1 MASPDGPVPDGPF
14 LGGPFLSGPFLGEVV
29 ADAARRYGD
38 RAAFRLPSG
47 TELSYR
53 DLDRLA
59 DEAAAG
65 LSHRG
70 LGERDV
76 LLLALPSGL
85 EYVVAYVAAARLGA
99 TTAGANPRL
108 RDAERARLADAV
120 DPDLVLA
127 TASLA
132 GGLDG
137 RAVERIEPTED
148 LDGLLADLRRPGEG
162 PPPVAHDPD
171 RPTCICFTSGST
183 GDPKGAWFTDRQ
195 LAAIHQLDTGGAWGS
210 GGHMVSGTAFAH
222 VGVMTKL
229 PWQLAAGATI
239 HVLDRWSAG
248 ALLDLVE
255 GYRLPAVNGVAA
267 QIALLLREPD
277 FDRRDLSSV
286 GAVVVGAG
294 PSPPALVDEARRRFD
309 APYSIRYSSTE
320 SGGIGLG
327 TALDADDDEA
337 LHTVGR
343 PRPGVE
349 AEVRDGDGRIVA
361 DGEVGELW
369 LRTPSTMSGYWRDP
383 DGTAE
388 ALVDGW
394 LRTGDL
400 AHVDPAGCYRL
411 SGRVREMYIRGGY
424 NVYPLEVEAVLGT
437 HPGVAQVAIVPRPDP
452 TMGEVGVAVVV
463 PTDPDAP
470 PDLGDLVDHARATLS
485 GYKLPEHLRVVD
497 ALPLNAGDKLDRLGL
512 ARREAAET

>member
-1 MASPDGPVPDGPF
+1 MGNPDGTNSPGPF
-14 LGGPFLSGPFLGEVV
+14 LGAVV
-29 ADAARRYGD
+29 TDAARRYGN

-59 DEAAAG
+59 DEVAAG
-65 LSHRG
+65 LTARG
-70 LGERDV
+70 LDEGAV

-85 EYVVAYVAAARLGA
+85 EYVVAYVAAARIGV

-108 RDAERARLADAV
+108 LDAERSRLADAV

-127 TASLA
+127 TAGLA
-132 GGLDG
+132 GGLD
-137 RAVERIEPTED
+137 RYHVELIEPTED
-148 LDGLLADLRRPGEG
+148 LDRLLDDLRGVEG
-162 PPPVAHDPD
+162 APRPVATDLD

-183 GDPKGAWFTDRQ
+183 GDPKGVWFTDRQ
-195 LAAIHQLDTGGAWGS
+195 LAAIHQLDTGGVWGT

-248 ALLDLVE
+248 ALLDIVE
-255 GYRLPAVNGVAA
+255 RHRLPAVNGVAA

-286 GAVVVGAG
+286 GAVVAGAG
-294 PSPPALVDEARRRFD
+294 PSPPALVEEARRRFD

-327 TALDADDDEA
+327 TALDADDEEA

-343 PRPGVE
+343 PRPGVG
-349 AEVRDGDGRIVA
+349 AEVRDADGSSLG

-369 LRTPSTMSGYWRDP
+369 LRTPSAMSGYWRDP
-383 DGTAE
+383 DGTAM

-400 AHVDPAGCYRL
+400 AHVDEAGCFRL
-411 SGRVREMYIRGGY
+411 SGRIKEMYIRGGY

-437 HPGVAQVAIVPRPDP
+437 HPAVAQVAIVPRPDP
-452 TMGEVGVAVVV
+452 IMGEVGVAIVV
-463 PTDPDAP
+463 PTDPTRP
-470 PDLGDLVDHARATLS
+470 PALDDLLAHAAGDLS
-485 GYKLPEHLRVVD
+485 GYKLPTVMRVVD
-497 ALPLNAGDKLDRLGL
+497 ALPLNAGDKLDRRGL
-512 ARREAAET
+512 ALRERREASGA

>member
-1 MASPDGPVPDGPF
+1 MGTPDGPF
-14 LGGPFLSGPFLGEVV
+14 LGWIV
-29 ADAARRYGD
+29 ADAAHHYGD

-47 TELSYR
+47 AEMSYR

-59 DEAAAG
+59 DEVAAG

-85 EYVVAYVAAARLGA
+85 EYVVAYVAATRLGA

-108 RDAERARLADAV
+108 RDAERARLVDAV

-127 TASLA
+127 TEHQA
-132 GGLDG
+132 GGFDG
-137 RAVERIEPTED
+137 RTVEQVQPTED
-148 LDGLLADLRRPGEG
+148 LAGLLADLRRPGAA
-162 PPPVAHDPD
+162 PPPVAPDAD
-171 RPTCICFTSGST
+171 RPICVCFTSGST

-229 PWQLAAGATI
+229 PWQLAAGATV
-239 HVLDRWSAG
+239 HVLDRWSAT

-255 GYRLPAVNGVAA
+255 RYRLPAVNGVAA
-267 QIALLLREPD
+267 QIALLLQEPD

-294 PSPPALVDEARRRFD
+294 PSPPALVAETRRRFD
-309 APYSIRYSSTE
+309 ASYSIRYSSTE

-343 PRPGVE
+343 PRPGVD
-349 AEVRDGDGRIVA
+349 AEVRDPDGRPVG

-400 AHVDPAGCYRL
+400 AHVDPAGCFHL
-411 SGRVREMYIRGGY
+411 SGRVKEMYIRGGY

-463 PTDPDAP
+463 PSDPGSP
-470 PDLGDLVDHARATLS
+470 PDLDDLVAHAAADLS
-485 GYKLPEHLRVVD
+485 GYKLPAAVRIVD
-497 ALPLNAGDKLDRLGL
+497 ALPLNAGDKLDRRGL
-512 ARREAAET
+512 ARREAVEA